1 MKRENQEKEVVML
14 NQYRVNIIAFSVLSS
29 YHSFTLSDK
38 LRTNQISEAK
48 DNKKTFYPY
57 FIIKMMIIVSRT
69 IILMDYSIPKESS
82 KVNGL

>member
-29 YHSFTLSDK
+29 YHSFALSDK
-38 LRTNQISEAK
+38 LRINQILEAK
-48 DNKKTFYPY
+48 DNKKTFYSY
-57 FIIKMMIIVSRT
+57 FIITRTIVVSRA
-69 IILMDYSIPKESS
+69 IILIDYSIPKESS